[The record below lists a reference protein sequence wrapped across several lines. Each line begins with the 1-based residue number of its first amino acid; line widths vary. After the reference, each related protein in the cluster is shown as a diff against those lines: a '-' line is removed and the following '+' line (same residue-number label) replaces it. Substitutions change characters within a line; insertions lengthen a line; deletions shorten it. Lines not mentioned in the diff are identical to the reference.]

1 MAKKNIGAYITLDGE
16 KEFRTA
22 TSACNKSVGTL
33 RSEMKLVE
41 AQTEGNANTLDAL
54 KKKHDVLSRTLDEH
68 VKKEETIKKGLKN
81 SEEQYEKVGNKLAE
95 YKSKLQQAKS
105 ALEELEKSSDTTE
118 EALKEQQ
125 EQVEGLEKIVSKGE
139 ETYQRAGNRVNDWKK
154 QLNNAEAQTIR
165 ATKALNEN
173 DTYLKEAEKSWDRC
187 AKSIDEFGNKADDTV
202 EKLTEIRTILK
213 ANITNTAVEIGKDA
227 FTSAIQGTLELEEA
241 QNRLQA
247 STGATAEE
255 TKAYKEEMQEVYS
268 AGYGDSIRDVADTM
282 ALVKQY
288 TNETDPSKL
297 KEMTE
302 SAMALDETFGIDLS
316 DSIRGADALMD
327 NMGLTAE
334 QAFDYIAKGAQ
345 NGLDKSGELTD
356 NLAEYS
362 QLWGQAGFSAE
373 EMFSILQNGLD
384 SGAYNLDKVN
394 DFVKEFGNSLADGR
408 IEKNINSF
416 SGNTKILF
424 EQWKNGEA
432 STKQVF
438 QSVISDL
445 ANMENKQQ
453 ALTIASNT
461 WSALGEDNAMKVI
474 TSLNKANNAYKDVSG
489 TMQEIKS
496 IQYDSVAKQW
506 KTLGRTFQID
516 VMTPMLEKFL
526 PTAKKGMEV
535 LKDNI
540 GAVTVLAKAAAPV
553 IAGMFV
559 VKKGNE
565 LVKLL
570 DDTQKGIKDGIKW
583 LGAHTV
589 AKTAATAA
597 ENASTAATTA
607 NTAATAAG
615 TAATTANTAATG
627 AATAAQGAFN
637 AVLSANPIALVV
649 LGIAATT
656 TAVAALS
663 SGLREAK
670 EETSELAKEAD
681 KNIEKLKETSNALEE
696 TTDSAKDSVQT
707 VEAQKKV
714 ADGLIAKL
722 YSLESQT
729 GKTKGEIAQMNA
741 ITSRLNTMFPELS
754 LSVDENTGELNRN
767 EEQVRRSAD
776 AALELA
782 KASAVQEKMIE
793 ISEKLVDADI
803 ARYEAE
809 QNLADI
815 DNELKKLEQDRQNLL
830 NGNYETVEKGTEKQ
844 IKFNGELTDYYTA
857 LSDVSEAEAELKERQ
872 KEQTEALGELN
883 EKCNE
888 VNDKYQSAYE
898 YMQKNTEE
906 AERNTQA
913 TDDNTAAKQ
922 ANADAE
928 TEKQEASKASIEQ
941 AGEELAAYQGLSAAQ
956 QQLATDVTNS
966 VLTMQESV
974 QSALSSQMDMFEAF
988 DGGVEISTQQLLSN
1002 MQSQVDGV
1010 TQWEQNLSTLANKG
1024 INEGILQKLA
1034 EMGPQGSGYVAAFAS
1049 MTDEELAKANE
1060 LWSQSVDIKGMTD
1073 QWGQQLLES
1082 GAANIAGGMENLAPI
1097 MQQSGANTVAG
1108 LVKGMQDAQA
1118 AAEAQGHDLGV
1129 KVIESVNNGLDVR
1142 SPSAKTTRSGIYVDQ
1157 GLANGMNLGKATV
1170 MIASTGVAMTIINQL
1185 NSMLTVTQF
1194 ANIGTR
1200 IPEGLALG
1208 IQQGKSQVIYAITE
1222 ATGAAIRAA
1231 NEKLEIHSPSHVFRR
1246 MGNNTMDSYGMGVKD
1261 RAESVKSSVMES
1273 LNFSDINGKIDTKAG
1288 RAGIKEQNIF
1298 RDTILEGMSKMKL
1311 VAYIGNREVT
1321 RTLSDLGVMFHAR
1334 V

>member
-1 MAKKNIGAYITLDGE
+1 
-16 KEFRTA
+16 
-22 TSACNKSVGTL
+22 
-33 RSEMKLVE
+33 
-41 AQTEGNANTLDAL
+41 
-54 KKKHDVLSRTLDEH
+54 
-68 VKKEETIKKGLKN
+68 
-81 SEEQYEKVGNKLAE
+81 
-95 YKSKLQQAKS
+95 
-105 ALEELEKSSDTTE
+105 
-118 EALKEQQ
+118 
-125 EQVEGLEKIVSKGE
+125 
-139 ETYQRAGNRVNDWKK
+139 
-154 QLNNAEAQTIR
+154 
-165 ATKALNEN
+165 
-173 DTYLKEAEKSWDRC
+173 
-187 AKSIDEFGNKADDTV
+187 
-202 EKLTEIRTILK
+202 
-213 ANITNTAVEIGKDA
+213 
-227 FTSAIQGTLELEEA
+227 
-241 QNRLQA
+241 
-247 STGATAEE
+247 
-255 TKAYKEEMQEVYS
+255 
-268 AGYGDSIRDVADTM
+268 
-282 ALVKQY
+282 
-288 TNETDPSKL
+288 
-297 KEMTE
+297 
-302 SAMALDETFGIDLS
+302 
-316 DSIRGADALMD
+316 
-327 NMGLTAE
+327 
-334 QAFDYIAKGAQ
+334 
-345 NGLDKSGELTD
+345 
-356 NLAEYS
+356 
-362 QLWGQAGFSAE
+362 
-373 EMFSILQNGLD
+373 
-384 SGAYNLDKVN
+384 
-394 DFVKEFGNSLADGR
+394 
-408 IEKNINSF
+408 
-416 SGNTKILF
+416 
-424 EQWKNGEA
+424 
-432 STKQVF
+432 
-438 QSVISDL
+438 
-445 ANMENKQQ
+445 
-453 ALTIASNT
+453 
-461 WSALGEDNAMKVI
+461 
-474 TSLNKANNAYKDVSG
+474 
-489 TMQEIKS
+489 
-496 IQYDSVAKQW
+496 
-506 KTLGRTFQID
+506 
-516 VMTPMLEKFL
+516 
-526 PTAKKGMEV
+526 
-535 LKDNI
+535 
-540 GAVTVLAKAAAPV
+540 
-553 IAGMFV
+553 
-559 VKKGNE
+559 
-565 LVKLL
+565 
-570 DDTQKGIKDGIKW
+570 
-583 LGAHTV
+583 
-589 AKTAATAA
+589 
-597 ENASTAATTA
+597 
-607 NTAATAAG
+607 
-615 TAATTANTAATG
+615 
-627 AATAAQGAFN
+627 
-637 AVLSANPIALVV
+637 
-649 LGIAATT
+649 
-656 TAVAALS
+656 
-663 SGLREAK
+663 
-670 EETSELAKEAD
+670 
-681 KNIEKLKETSNALEE
+681 
-696 TTDSAKDSVQT
+696 
-707 VEAQKKV
+707 
-714 ADGLIAKL
+714 
-722 YSLESQT
+722 
-729 GKTKGEIAQMNA
+729 
-741 ITSRLNTMFPELS
+741 
-754 LSVDENTGELNRN
+754 
-767 EEQVRRSAD
+767 
-776 AALELA
+776 
-782 KASAVQEKMIE
+782 MIE

-1298 RDTILEGMSKMKL
+1298 RDTILEGMSK
-1311 VAYIGNREVT
+1311 
-1321 RTLSDLGVMFHAR
+1321 
-1334 V
+1334 

>member
-1 MAKKNIGAYITLDGE
+1 M
-16 KEFRTA
+16 
-22 TSACNKSVGTL
+22 
-33 RSEMKLVE
+33 
-41 AQTEGNANTLDAL
+41 
-54 KKKHDVLSRTLDEH
+54 
-68 VKKEETIKKGLKN
+68 
-81 SEEQYEKVGNKLAE
+81 
-95 YKSKLQQAKS
+95 
-105 ALEELEKSSDTTE
+105 
-118 EALKEQQ
+118 
-125 EQVEGLEKIVSKGE
+125 
-139 ETYQRAGNRVNDWKK
+139 
-154 QLNNAEAQTIR
+154 
-165 ATKALNEN
+165 
-173 DTYLKEAEKSWDRC
+173 
-187 AKSIDEFGNKADDTV
+187 
-202 EKLTEIRTILK
+202 
-213 ANITNTAVEIGKDA
+213 
-227 FTSAIQGTLELEEA
+227 
-241 QNRLQA
+241 
-247 STGATAEE
+247 
-255 TKAYKEEMQEVYS
+255 
-268 AGYGDSIRDVADTM
+268 
-282 ALVKQY
+282 
-288 TNETDPSKL
+288 
-297 KEMTE
+297 
-302 SAMALDETFGIDLS
+302 
-316 DSIRGADALMD
+316 
-327 NMGLTAE
+327 
-334 QAFDYIAKGAQ
+334 
-345 NGLDKSGELTD
+345 
-356 NLAEYS
+356 
-362 QLWGQAGFSAE
+362 
-373 EMFSILQNGLD
+373 
-384 SGAYNLDKVN
+384 
-394 DFVKEFGNSLADGR
+394 
-408 IEKNINSF
+408 
-416 SGNTKILF
+416 
-424 EQWKNGEA
+424 
-432 STKQVF
+432 
-438 QSVISDL
+438 
-445 ANMENKQQ
+445 
-453 ALTIASNT
+453 
-461 WSALGEDNAMKVI
+461 
-474 TSLNKANNAYKDVSG
+474 
-489 TMQEIKS
+489 
-496 IQYDSVAKQW
+496 
-506 KTLGRTFQID
+506 
-516 VMTPMLEKFL
+516 
-526 PTAKKGMEV
+526 
-535 LKDNI
+535 
-540 GAVTVLAKAAAPV
+540 
-553 IAGMFV
+553 
-559 VKKGNE
+559 
-565 LVKLL
+565 
-570 DDTQKGIKDGIKW
+570 
-583 LGAHTV
+583 
-589 AKTAATAA
+589 
-597 ENASTAATTA
+597 
-607 NTAATAAG
+607 
-615 TAATTANTAATG
+615 
-627 AATAAQGAFN
+627 
-637 AVLSANPIALVV
+637 
-649 LGIAATT
+649 
-656 TAVAALS
+656 
-663 SGLREAK
+663 
-670 EETSELAKEAD
+670 
-681 KNIEKLKETSNALEE
+681 
-696 TTDSAKDSVQT
+696 
-707 VEAQKKV
+707 
-714 ADGLIAKL
+714 
-722 YSLESQT
+722 
-729 GKTKGEIAQMNA
+729 
-741 ITSRLNTMFPELS
+741 
-754 LSVDENTGELNRN
+754 
-767 EEQVRRSAD
+767 RRSAD

-782 KASAVQEKMIE
+782 KASAAQEKMIE

-888 VNDKYQSAYE
+888 VNDEYQSAYE

-956 QQLATDVTNS
+956 QQLTTDITNS

-1129 KVIESVNNGLDVR
+1129 KVIESVNNGLDVH

-1157 GLANGMNLGKATV
+1157 GLAIGMNLGKATV
-1170 MIASTGVAMTIINQL
+1170 MIASAGVAMTIINQL

-1208 IQQGKSQVIYAITE
+1208 IQQGKSQVIYAVTE

-1246 MGNNTMDSYGMGVKD
+1246 MGNNTMDSYGLGVKD

>member
-1 MAKKNIGAYITLDGE
+1 MAKKSIGAYITLDGE

-22 TSACNKSVGTL
+22 TSACNKSVAAL
-33 RSEMKLVE
+33 KSEMKLAE
-41 AQTEGNANTLDAL
+41 AQTVGNANTLDTL
-54 KKKHDVLSRTLDEH
+54 KKKHDILSRTLDEH
-68 VKKEETIKKGLKN
+68 VKKEETVKKGLKN

-95 YKSKLQQAKS
+95 YKSKLQQTKS
-105 ALEELEKSSDTTE
+105 ALEELENSSETTE
-118 EALKEQQ
+118 EALQ
-125 EQVEGLEKIVSKGE
+125 EQRELVEGLEKIVSKGE
-139 ETYQRAGNRVNDWKK
+139 ETYRRAGNRVSDWKK

-173 DTYLKEAEKSWDRC
+173 DTYLKEAEKSWKGC
-187 AKSIDEFGNKADDTV
+187 AKSIDEFGNETDDTV
-202 EKLTEIRTILK
+202 NQITKLGTILK
-213 ANITNTAVEIGKDA
+213 TNLKNTVVDIGKDA

-268 AGYGDSIRDVADTM
+268 AGHGDSIRDVADAM

-302 SAMALDETFGIDLS
+302 SGMALEEVFGTDLS
-316 DSIRGADALMD
+316 ESIRGADALMD

-345 NGLDKSGELTD
+345 SGLNKSGELTD

-445 ANMENKQQ
+445 SNMENKQQ

-474 TSLNKANNAYKDVSG
+474 TSLNKVNNTYKDVNG
-489 TMQEIKS
+489 TMQEIKD
-496 IQYDSVAKQW
+496 IRYDSVTNQW
-506 KTLGRTFQID
+506 KMLGRTFQTD
-516 VMTPMLEKFL
+516 VMTPILEKFL
-526 PTAKKGMEV
+526 PVAEKGMEI
-535 LKDNI
+535 LRENI
-540 GAVTVLAKAAAPV
+540 GGVTIAAKALTPV

-570 DDTQKGIKDGIKW
+570 DDTQKGIKGGIKW

-589 AKTAATAA
+589 AK
-597 ENASTAATTA
+597 
-607 NTAATAAG
+607 
-615 TAATTANTAATG
+615 
-627 AATAAQGAFN
+627 TAAQGAFN

-722 YSLESQT
+722 YLLESQT

-741 ITSRLNTMFPELS
+741 ITSQLNTMFPELS

-782 KASAVQEKMIE
+782 KASAAQEKMIE

-888 VNDKYQSAYE
+888 VNDEYQSAYE

-956 QQLATDVTNS
+956 QQLTTDITNS

-1129 KVIESVNNGLDVR
+1129 KVIESVNNGLDVH

-1157 GLANGMNLGKATV
+1157 GLAIGMNLGKATV
-1170 MIASTGVAMTIINQL
+1170 MIASAGVAMTIINQL

-1208 IQQGKSQVIYAITE
+1208 IQQGKSQVIYAVTE

-1246 MGNNTMDSYGMGVKD
+1246 MGNNTMDSYGLGVKD

>member
-1 MAKKNIGAYITLDGE
+1 
-16 KEFRTA
+16 
-22 TSACNKSVGTL
+22 
-33 RSEMKLVE
+33 
-41 AQTEGNANTLDAL
+41 
-54 KKKHDVLSRTLDEH
+54 
-68 VKKEETIKKGLKN
+68 
-81 SEEQYEKVGNKLAE
+81 
-95 YKSKLQQAKS
+95 
-105 ALEELEKSSDTTE
+105 
-118 EALKEQQ
+118 
-125 EQVEGLEKIVSKGE
+125 
-139 ETYQRAGNRVNDWKK
+139 
-154 QLNNAEAQTIR
+154 
-165 ATKALNEN
+165 
-173 DTYLKEAEKSWDRC
+173 
-187 AKSIDEFGNKADDTV
+187 
-202 EKLTEIRTILK
+202 
-213 ANITNTAVEIGKDA
+213 
-227 FTSAIQGTLELEEA
+227 
-241 QNRLQA
+241 
-247 STGATAEE
+247 
-255 TKAYKEEMQEVYS
+255 
-268 AGYGDSIRDVADTM
+268 
-282 ALVKQY
+282 
-288 TNETDPSKL
+288 
-297 KEMTE
+297 
-302 SAMALDETFGIDLS
+302 
-316 DSIRGADALMD
+316 
-327 NMGLTAE
+327 
-334 QAFDYIAKGAQ
+334 
-345 NGLDKSGELTD
+345 
-356 NLAEYS
+356 
-362 QLWGQAGFSAE
+362 
-373 EMFSILQNGLD
+373 
-384 SGAYNLDKVN
+384 
-394 DFVKEFGNSLADGR
+394 
-408 IEKNINSF
+408 
-416 SGNTKILF
+416 
-424 EQWKNGEA
+424 
-432 STKQVF
+432 
-438 QSVISDL
+438 
-445 ANMENKQQ
+445 
-453 ALTIASNT
+453 
-461 WSALGEDNAMKVI
+461 
-474 TSLNKANNAYKDVSG
+474 
-489 TMQEIKS
+489 
-496 IQYDSVAKQW
+496 
-506 KTLGRTFQID
+506 
-516 VMTPMLEKFL
+516 
-526 PTAKKGMEV
+526 
-535 LKDNI
+535 
-540 GAVTVLAKAAAPV
+540 
-553 IAGMFV
+553 
-559 VKKGNE
+559 
-565 LVKLL
+565 
-570 DDTQKGIKDGIKW
+570 
-583 LGAHTV
+583 
-589 AKTAATAA
+589 
-597 ENASTAATTA
+597 
-607 NTAATAAG
+607 
-615 TAATTANTAATG
+615 
-627 AATAAQGAFN
+627 
-637 AVLSANPIALVV
+637 
-649 LGIAATT
+649 
-656 TAVAALS
+656 
-663 SGLREAK
+663 
-670 EETSELAKEAD
+670 
-681 KNIEKLKETSNALEE
+681 
-696 TTDSAKDSVQT
+696 
-707 VEAQKKV
+707 
-714 ADGLIAKL
+714 
-722 YSLESQT
+722 
-729 GKTKGEIAQMNA
+729 
-741 ITSRLNTMFPELS
+741 
-754 LSVDENTGELNRN
+754 
-767 EEQVRRSAD
+767 
-776 AALELA
+776 
-782 KASAVQEKMIE
+782 MIE

-888 VNDKYQSAYE
+888 VNDEYQSAYE

-956 QQLATDVTNS
+956 QQLTTDITNS

-1129 KVIESVNNGLDVR
+1129 KVIESVNNGLDVH

-1157 GLANGMNLGKATV
+1157 GLAIGMNLGKATV
-1170 MIASTGVAMTIINQL
+1170 MIASAGVAMTIINQL

-1208 IQQGKSQVIYAITE
+1208 IQQGKSQVIYAVTE

-1246 MGNNTMDSYGMGVKD
+1246 MGNNTMDSYGLGVKD

>member
-1 MAKKNIGAYITLDGE
+1 MAKKSIGAYITLDGE

-22 TSACNKSVGTL
+22 TSACNKSVAAL
-33 RSEMKLVE
+33 KSEMKLAE
-41 AQTEGNANTLDAL
+41 AQTVGNANTLDTL
-54 KKKHDVLSRTLDEH
+54 KKKHDILSRTLDEH
-68 VKKEETIKKGLKN
+68 VKKEETVKKGLKN

-95 YKSKLQQAKS
+95 YKSKLQQTKS
-105 ALEELEKSSDTTE
+105 ALEELENSSETTE
-118 EALKEQQ
+118 EALQ
-125 EQVEGLEKIVSKGE
+125 EQRELVEGLEKIVSKGE
-139 ETYQRAGNRVNDWKK
+139 ETYRRAGNRVSDWKK

-173 DTYLKEAEKSWDRC
+173 DTYLKEAEKSWKGC
-187 AKSIDEFGNKADDTV
+187 AKSIDEFGNETDDTV
-202 EKLTEIRTILK
+202 NQITKLGTILK
-213 ANITNTAVEIGKDA
+213 TNLKNTVVDIGKDA

-268 AGYGDSIRDVADTM
+268 AGHGDSIRDVADAM

-302 SAMALDETFGIDLS
+302 SGMALEEVFGTDLS
-316 DSIRGADALMD
+316 ESIRGADALMD
-327 NMGLTAE
+327 NMGLT
-334 QAFDYIAKGAQ
+334 
-345 NGLDKSGELTD
+345 
-356 NLAEYS
+356 
-362 QLWGQAGFSAE
+362 AE

-445 ANMENKQQ
+445 SNMENKQQ

-474 TSLNKANNAYKDVSG
+474 TSLNKVNNTYKDVNG
-489 TMQEIKS
+489 TMQEIKD
-496 IQYDSVAKQW
+496 IRYDSVTNQW
-506 KTLGRTFQID
+506 KMLGRTFQTD
-516 VMTPMLEKFL
+516 VMTPILEKFL
-526 PTAKKGMEV
+526 PVAEKGMEI
-535 LKDNI
+535 LRENI
-540 GAVTVLAKAAAPV
+540 GGVTIAAKALTPV

-570 DDTQKGIKDGIKW
+570 DDTQKGIKGGIKW

-597 ENASTAATTA
+597 ENVSTAATTA

-722 YSLESQT
+722 YLLESQT

-741 ITSRLNTMFPELS
+741 ITSQLNTMFPELS

-782 KASAVQEKMIE
+782 KASAAQEKMIE

-888 VNDKYQSAYE
+888 VNDEYQSAYE

-956 QQLATDVTNS
+956 QQLTTDITNS

-1129 KVIESVNNGLDVR
+1129 KVIESVNNGLDVH

-1157 GLANGMNLGKATV
+1157 GLAIGMNLGKATV
-1170 MIASTGVAMTIINQL
+1170 MIASAGVAMTIINQL

-1208 IQQGKSQVIYAITE
+1208 IQQGKSQVIYAVTE

-1246 MGNNTMDSYGMGVKD
+1246 MGNNTMDSYGLGVKD